1 MLSFFIVCDNLWYLQ
16 DMLEADLNGRG
27 KNTETESEV
36 QSKKISALQT
46 LQLSDA
52 ISTLG
57 I

>member
-16 DMLEADLNGRG
+16 DMLEADLNGRSE
-27 KNTETESEV
+27 NTETESEV

-46 LQLSDA
+46 LGPS
-52 ISTLG
+52 I